1 MQIQRSPEVHDV
13 IVIGSGAAGG
23 MAAWNLA
30 RKGVN
35 VLVLDAGEKFDRA
48 KFWSHVKPWEWEP
61 RLARG
66 QYPPQF
72 YLDLKDQPYT
82 WEEGH
87 YFQLTRVWGRG
98 GKQTFGAVYRYATPI
113 STLPNPSV
121 TVGRFPG
128 RFATKTSRR
137 ITTAWNNS

>member
-1 MQIQRSPEVHDV
+1 MQIKRSPEIHDV

-23 MAAWNLA
+23 MAAWNLTQ
-30 RKGVN
+30 KGVN

-48 KFWSHVKPWEWEP
+48 KFWSHVKPWEWQP
-61 RLARG
+61 RIARG
-66 QYPPQF
+66 QRSLQF

-98 GKQTFGAVYRYATPI
+98 GKTNVWGRVSLRYSDLNFTEPER
-113 STLPNPSV
+113 V
-121 TVGRFPG
+121 PG
-128 RFATKTSRR
+128 ELMF
-137 ITTAWNNS
+137 